1 MAYTYVA
8 KAPAKVNLFLDI
20 AGLRKDGYHEIRTI
34 FQSIRLCDELYFQ
47 TKAKGIKIEC
57 DNLDVPQDDSNLA
70 YLTAK
75 EFFKYSKINYG
86 VKIKIKKN
94 IPIKAGLGGGSSD
107 AAVTLFVL
115 NKIFKV
121 NIPLYELIKIGA
133 NIGSDVP
140 FFLIGGTALGTGRGE
155 EVFPLKDIKR
165 LYLLLGMPKKGIST
179 KEAYKKIDRVLT
191 QKNTSLKIVEI
202 VRRILAG
209 EFGKEDMFNRFEEVI
224 KNREIL
230 EYKKRLYQLESEKI
244 MLSGSGSALFG
255 VFTDRNKA
263 MENFRK
269 LSVQQGNWAVTS
281 TLKRKE
287 FFSFITPTTLK
298 KESFK

>member
-1 MAYTYVA
+1 MDYTYKA
-8 KAPAKVNLFLDI
+8 KAPAKVNLYLNI
-20 AGLRKDGYHEIRTI
+20 VGVRKDGYHEIRTI
-34 FQSIRLCDELYFQ
+34 FQSLRLCDEIYFEPQ
-47 TKAKGIKIEC
+47 AKGIKIEC
-57 DNLDVPQDDSNLA
+57 DNIEIPQDDSNLA
-70 YLTAK
+70 YLSAK
-75 EFFKYSKINYG
+75 EFFKYSKINKG

-165 LYLLLGMPKKGIST
+165 FYLLLGLPEMGVST
-179 KEAYKKIDRVLT
+179 KDAYKKIDKVLT
-191 QKNTSLKIVEI
+191 EKNTSLKIVEI
-202 VRRILAG
+202 VRKILAG

-224 KNREIL
+224 KEKKIL
-230 EYKKRLYQLESEKI
+230 EYKKKLYQSKTEKI
-244 MLSGSGSALFG
+244 LLCGSGSALFG
-255 VFTDRNKA
+255 IFAGKKEA
-263 MENFRK
+263 MKNLKK
-269 LSVQQGNWAVTS
+269 LSVQGNWAVTS
-281 TLKRKE
+281 TLNRRE
-287 FFSFITPTTLK
+287 YFNFITPTTLK